1 MATASGQYAHHTI
14 SAAVKKAHAAA
25 LNRAGGRNADYIPFL
40 AEVPSDLCGV
50 AVATADGAVF
60 EAGDARFEFAI
71 ESISKVFT
79 LALVT
84 EEIGPQSVRSKVG
97 ANPTGLPYN
106 SVIALELNHGK
117 PMSPLV
123 NAGAIATV
131 SLVPA
136 DDTEARWSKI
146 LNGQSSFAG
155 RPLQLSEALNTSE
168 QSTNFHNRAIAWLL
182 YSSGTLYCDPMDALD
197 VYTRQCSTMIS
208 TVDLAKMGATLAA
221 KGVNPFTGERV
232 VSESNVRHILAQMM
246 MEGLYIASGDFA
258 YTVGLPG
265 KSGVG
270 GGVLAIAPGKLAIAG
285 FAPPLNEAGNSVRG
299 LAAVASVAK
308 ALDLNLFAG

>member
-1 MATASGQYAHHTI
+1 MDTAAIEAAVSNAH
-14 SAAVKKAHAAA
+14 SAAMAKS
-25 LNRAGGRNADYIPFL
+25 GGRNADYIPFL
-40 AEVPSDLCGV
+40 ASVPQNLCAV
-50 AVATADGAVF
+50 AVASVDGQIFA
-60 EAGDARFEFAI
+60 AGDSTYDFAI
-71 ESISKVFT
+71 QSISKVFT

-84 EEIGPQSVRSKVG
+84 DLIGPHRVRAKVG

-106 SVIALELNHGK
+106 SVIALELNDGK

-136 DDTEARWSKI
+136 QTAEQRWAKI
-146 LNGQSSFAG
+146 LACQSAFAG
-155 RPLQLSEALNTSE
+155 RSLALCEELNQSE
-168 QSTNFHNRAIAWLL
+168 QSTNFHNRAITWLL
-182 YSSGTLYCDPMDALD
+182 YSSGVLDNDPMDALD

-221 KGVNPFTGERV
+221 GGINPFTGERA
-232 VSESNVRHILAQMM
+232 VSRENVPHVLAQMM
-246 MEGLYIASGDFA
+246 MEGFYIASGDFA

-285 FAPPLNEAGNSVRG
+285 FSPPLNAAGNSVRG
-299 LAAVASVAK
+299 LTAVCEVAH
-308 ALDLNLFAG
+308 ALNLNLFAA